1 MANIKSMKKDLRRN
15 AKARKVNQGIRTSL
29 KTYVKKA
36 RAEGTSPEAVVNAV
50 KALDK
55 AAKRGVI
62 HPNQAA
68 RRKSRVM
75 KAANK
80 LGNTAAAAPKADKPA
95 KAAKPAA
102 KKAAA
107 PKKATAAKPKA
118 KAEKA

>member
-36 RAEGTSPEAVVNAV
+36 RAESASPEAVVNAV

-80 LGNTAAAAPKADKPA
+80 LGTTSAAAPKAEKPA
-95 KAAKPAA
+95 KATKPAA

-107 PKKATAAKPKA
+107 PKKAAAAKPKA

>member
-1 MANIKSMKKDLRRN
+1 MANIKSMKKDLRRI
-15 AKARKVNQGIRTSL
+15 AKARAVNQGVRTSL
-29 KTYVKKA
+29 KTFIKKA
-36 RAEGTSPEAVVNAV
+36 RTEGAAPDATATAV

-55 AAKRGVI
+55 AAQKGII

-80 LGNTAAAAPKADKPA
+80 LVGTAAAAPKAA
-95 KAAKPAA
+95 KAAPA

-107 PKKATAAKPKA
+107 APKKTAAAKPKA
-118 KAEKA
+118 KTEKA